1 MTTEPTTRHAAE
13 LLAEYERQIAALDQG
28 LRDAATARQALELDG
43 DQISYIE
50 AETTLQVDGRNEA
63 ERRAK
68 LVIEL
73 QENSDYQTALT
84 GRRTN
89 RERLA
94 DADRRVTIATER
106 CRMLRAALA
115 AGGGDG

>member
-1 MTTEPTTRHAAE
+1 MRNAAE
-13 LLAEYERQIAALDQG
+13 ALAEYERQITDLDQA
-28 LRDAATARQALELDG
+28 LRDAAAARQALELDG
-43 DQISYIE
+43 DQLSYIE
-50 AETTLQVDGRNEA
+50 AETTLHVDGRNEA

-73 QENSDYQTALT
+73 QENPDYQAALAS
-84 GRRTN
+84 RRTN

-106 CRMLRAALA
+106 CRMLRGALA
-115 AGGGDG
+115 VGSGGEG